1 MYICTK
7 HNPTKASLPTVPL
20 GINLA
25 LDQNI
30 LRKGPVAL
38 LGGGGGSRVLLHPQG
53 RSDCGAV
60 SGG

>member
-7 HNPTKASLPTVPL
+7 QSPTKVSLPTDPL
-20 GINLA
+20 GINRA

-38 LGGGGGSRVLLHPQG
+38 LGGGGGGS
-53 RSDCGAV
+53 
-60 SGG
+60 